1 MTISSQPLLVARDRL
16 ALSDKVTAYISQ
28 ARRVTADGITFGE
41 LVELIVAAMRLA
53 IAAVDELGL
62 AGEQKKAIVVDLAA
76 TLFDEFADLAV
87 PLPLKPIWWM
97 VKPAARALCQT
108 LAAGAVEALIPLVRI
123 ADE

>member
-16 ALSDKVTAYISQ
+16 ALSDKVTAYIAQ

-62 AGEQKKAIVVDLAA
+62 AGDQKKAIVVDLAA

-87 PLPLKPIWWM
+87 PLPLKPLWWM
-97 VKPAARALCQT
+97 GKPAARALCQT

>member
-16 ALSDKVTAYISQ
+16 ALSDKVTAYIAQ

-62 AGEQKKAIVVDLAA
+62 AGDQKKAIVVDLAA
-76 TLFDEFADLAV
+76 TLFDEFAGLAV
-87 PLPLKPIWWM
+87 PLPLKPVWWM
-97 VKPAARALCQT
+97 VKPAARSLCQT